1 MIVVDVGRSRPL
13 CISPIHHCGHELMVQ
28 DRPRGCKLELG
39 SSSYGE
45 YQELLEDVADN
56 RD

>member
-1 MIVVDVGRSRPL
+1 VIVVDVGRSRPL